1 MTANMGA
8 NSLADGPLT
17 AETAARQGDQ
27 SGFSELST
35 LLEVARMLEDSIA
48 KLDSL
53 SIPVAA
59 SYVCWGLDL
68 VRERLGSLQN
78 GPNSS

>member
-1 MTANMGA
+1 M
-8 NSLADGPLT
+8 ADGPLN
-17 AETAARQGDQ
+17 AETAAQEGDQ

-35 LLEVARMLEDSIA
+35 LLEVARLLEGSIA

-59 SYVCWGLDL
+59 NYVCWGLDL

-78 GPNSS
+78 EPNSS

>member
-1 MTANMGA
+1 MAH
-8 NSLADGPLT
+8 GPLT
-17 AETAARQGDQ
+17 AETAAQQADQ

-78 GPNSS
+78 EPNSS